1 MDKIS
6 LDDIALQDGAIKGFI
21 ANRLTEQATETE
33 DVQHTQQ

>member
-21 ANRLTEQATETE
+21 ANRLTEQLK
-33 DVQHTQQ
+33 QKMFNTQQ